1 MKTETMHEKLSI
13 VCFSGDYDKLLA
25 AFTMATG
32 AAATNRQVTMFFTF
46 WGLNALKRKH
56 GRSALGRTPLARLF
70 NWLMG
75 GLSNLPLSRLNFA
88 GLSPRLMEGMMRK
101 NNVATLQELMQ
112 AARELGVRMVACE
125 MAMHILELERG
136 DLMDGVEDIVGVATF
151 LNESRDA
158 HIIFI

>member
-1 MKTETMHEKLSI
+1 
-13 VCFSGDYDKLLA
+13 
-25 AFTMATG
+25 
-32 AAATNRQVTMFFTF
+32 
-46 WGLNALKRKH
+46 
-56 GRSALGRTPLARLF
+56 
-70 NWLMG
+70 MG